1 MFYKAKDGEVYTLHL
16 IDTPGH
22 VDFSY
27 EVSRALAACEG
38 ALLLVDATQGIEAQ
52 TVANFWKAV
61 EQDLVSI
68 PVINKIDLPAA
79 DPERVK
85 RQIEEILGIPSEEVI
100 LASAKEGIGIEE
112 ILEAIVKRIPPP
124 KGDPTK
130 PLKAL
135 IFDSYYDQYRGA
147 VAFVRVFDGEVR
159 PGMRIRLFSTGKE
172 FEVTEVGAQTPKLT
186 KFEKLSAGDVGYIA
200 ASIKDVRDIRVGDT
214 ITDAKNPTPEP
225 VPGFRPA
232 KPMVYAG
239 IYPSEGYTYEELRE
253 ALEKYAINDA
263 AIQFEPETSPALG
276 LGFRV
281 GFLGLLHMEIVQ
293 ERLEREY
300 GVSIV
305 TTAPSVVY
313 RVRFKNGQ
321 IKEIRNPSELPE
333 NWGIIEAIEEP
344 FVLLTIITPKDYVGN
359 IMNLCQEKRGIQK
372 KFTYLDQNTVMLEY
386 EMPLSEIILDFH
398 DKVKSYDTERALK
411 DIEPLSK
418 EKSLLMVAQ
427 NGYGNYEKAIRLF
440 GKGKVILSR
449 VIFGAKL
456 LEWGHVRIT
465 VCGDDVVIGD
475 PSGIMEEGF
484 LKDLA
489 KLFSK
494 AGIPTRY
501 ERDVYKYLWDKI
513 LYNCA
518 LNPLGALFERS
529 YGELAKNPYTKE
541 LMDRMIEEAFE
552 ALRAN
557 SIETFWKGPEDYKR
571 HFYERLIPPTADHY
585 PSMLEDVKRGKTE
598 IDALNGALVELAKEK
613 GLKVPT
619 NEMIVKLIRAKERF
633 NLP

>member
-1 MFYKAKDGEVYTLHL
+1 MDKIRNFSIIAHVDHGKSTLADRLLEFTGAVSRRELKEQMLDTLEIERERGITIKLQAVRMFYKAKDGEVYTLHL

-61 EQDLVSI
+61 EQDLVII

-398 DKVKSYDTERALK
+398 DKVKSLSRGYASYDYEFIGFREEDLVRLNIFINNEPVDALSFIVHRDKAYRRARQLVEKLK
-411 DIEPLSK
+411 
-418 EKSLLMVAQ
+418 
-427 NGYGNYEKAIRLF
+427 
-440 GKGKVILSR
+440 KVIPRQLFEVKVQAGIGTKIIASER
-449 VIFGAKL
+449 IPPLRANVTAKCYGGDITRKKKL
-456 LEWGHVRIT
+456 LEKQK
-465 VCGDDVVIGD
+465 
-475 PSGIMEEGF
+475 EGKKR
-484 LKDLA
+484 LKQFG
-489 KLFSK
+489 K
-494 AGIPTRY
+494 
-501 ERDVYKYLWDKI
+501 V
-513 LYNCA
+513 
-518 LNPLGALFERS
+518 
-529 YGELAKNPYTKE
+529 ELPQ
-541 LMDRMIEEAFE
+541 EAF
-552 ALRAN
+552 L
-557 SIETFWKGPEDYKR
+557 T
-571 HFYERLIPPTADHY
+571 
-585 PSMLEDVKRGKTE
+585 V
-598 IDALNGALVELAKEK
+598 
-613 GLKVPT
+613 LKVD
-619 NEMIVKLIRAKERF
+619 
-633 NLP
+633 

>member
-1 MFYKAKDGEVYTLHL
+1 MERVRNFSIIAHVDHGKSTLADRLLEFTGAVSRREMKEQILDTLEIERERGITIKLQAVRMFYRAKDGQVYTLHL

-61 EQDLVSI
+61 EQDLVII

-85 RQIEEILGIPSEEVI
+85 RQIEEILGLPSEDVI

-124 KGDPTK
+124 KGDINK

-135 IFDSYYDQYRGA
+135 IFDSYYDPYRGA
-147 VAFVRVFDGEVR
+147 VAFVRIIDGEVK

-214 ITDAKNPTPEP
+214 ITDAKNPTKEP

-313 RVRFKNGQ
+313 RVRLKNGQ
-321 IKEIRNPSELPE
+321 TKEIRNPSELPE

-372 KFTYLDQNTVMLEY
+372 KFVYLDPNTVMLEY
-386 EMPLSEIILDFH
+386 EIPLSEVIMDFH
-398 DKVKSYDTERALK
+398 DKIKGLSKGYASYDYEFLGFREEDLVRLNVFINNDPVDALSFIVHRDKAYRRARQLVEKLK
-411 DIEPLSK
+411 DVIPRQLFEVKVQAGIGTKIIASERIPPLRANVTAK
-418 EKSLLMVAQ
+418 C
-427 NGYGNYEKAIRLF
+427 YGGDITRK
-440 GKGKVILSR
+440 K
-449 VIFGAKL
+449 KL
-456 LEWGHVRIT
+456 LEKQK
-465 VCGDDVVIGD
+465 
-475 PSGIMEEGF
+475 EGKKR
-484 LKDLA
+484 LKQFG
-489 KLFSK
+489 K
-494 AGIPTRY
+494 
-501 ERDVYKYLWDKI
+501 V
-513 LYNCA
+513 
-518 LNPLGALFERS
+518 
-529 YGELAKNPYTKE
+529 ELPQ
-541 LMDRMIEEAFE
+541 EAF
-552 ALRAN
+552 L
-557 SIETFWKGPEDYKR
+557 T
-571 HFYERLIPPTADHY
+571 
-585 PSMLEDVKRGKTE
+585 V
-598 IDALNGALVELAKEK
+598 
-613 GLKVPT
+613 LKVD
-619 NEMIVKLIRAKERF
+619 
-633 NLP
+633 

>member
-1 MFYKAKDGEVYTLHL
+1 MERVRNFSIIAHVDHGKSTLADRLLEYTGSVSRREMKEQMLDTLEIERERGITIKLQAVRMFYKARDGETYTLHL

-61 EQDLVSI
+61 EQDLTII

-79 DPERVK
+79 DPERIK
-85 RQIEEILGIPSEEVI
+85 RQIEEILGLPSEDVI

-112 ILEAIVKRIPPP
+112 ILEAIVGRIPPP
-124 KGDPTK
+124 KGDPNK

-172 FEVTEVGAQTPKLT
+172 FEITEVGAQTPKMT
-186 KFEKLSAGDVGYIA
+186 KFERLSAGDVGYLA

-214 ITDAKNPTPEP
+214 ITDAKNPTHEP

-239 IYPSEGYTYEELRE
+239 IYPSEGYTYEELRD
-253 ALEKYAINDA
+253 ALERYAINDA

-300 GVSIV
+300 GVSII

-313 RVRFKNGQ
+313 RVSFKNGQ
-321 IKEIRNPSELPE
+321 VKEIRNPSELPE
-333 NWGIIEAIEEP
+333 NWGNIQALEEP
-344 FVLLTIITPKDYVGN
+344 FVLLTIITPKDYVGS

-372 KFTYLDQNTVMLEY
+372 KFIYLDPNTVMLEY
-386 EMPLSEIILDFH
+386 EMPLSEVIMDFH
-398 DKVKSYDTERALK
+398 DKIKGVSRGYASYDYEFLGFREEDLVRLNIFINNDPVDALSFIVHRDKAYRRARQLVEKLREVIPRQLFEVKVQAGIGTKIIASERIPPLRANVTAK
-411 DIEPLSK
+411 CYGGDITRK
-418 EKSLLMVAQ
+418 K
-427 NGYGNYEKAIRLF
+427 
-440 GKGKVILSR
+440 
-449 VIFGAKL
+449 KL
-456 LEWGHVRIT
+456 LEKQK
-465 VCGDDVVIGD
+465 
-475 PSGIMEEGF
+475 EGKKR
-484 LKDLA
+484 LKQFG
-489 KLFSK
+489 K
-494 AGIPTRY
+494 
-501 ERDVYKYLWDKI
+501 V
-513 LYNCA
+513 
-518 LNPLGALFERS
+518 
-529 YGELAKNPYTKE
+529 ELPQ
-541 LMDRMIEEAFE
+541 EAF
-552 ALRAN
+552 L
-557 SIETFWKGPEDYKR
+557 T
-571 HFYERLIPPTADHY
+571 
-585 PSMLEDVKRGKTE
+585 V
-598 IDALNGALVELAKEK
+598 
-613 GLKVPT
+613 LKVD
-619 NEMIVKLIRAKERF
+619 
-633 NLP
+633 

>member
-1 MFYKAKDGEVYTLHL
+1 MERVRNFSIIAHVDHGKSTLADRLLEYTGAVSRRELKEQMLDTLEIERERGITIKLQAVRMFYKAKDGETYILHL

-61 EQDLVSI
+61 EQDLTII
-68 PVINKIDLPAA
+68 PVINKIDLPSA

-85 RQIEEILGIPSEEVI
+85 RQIEEILGLPSGDVI

-124 KGDPTK
+124 KGDPKK

-135 IFDSYYDQYRGA
+135 IFDSYYDPYRGA

-172 FEVTEVGAQTPKLT
+172 FEITEVGAQTPKMS
-186 KFEKLSAGDVGYIA
+186 KFERLSAGDVGYLA

-239 IYPSEGYTYEELRE
+239 IYPSEGYTYEELRD

-300 GVSIV
+300 GVSII

-313 RVRFKNGQ
+313 RVSFKNGQ
-321 IKEIRNPSELPE
+321 VKEIRNPSELPE
-333 NWGIIEAIEEP
+333 NWGNIQALEEP
-344 FVLLTIITPKDYVGN
+344 FVLLTIITPKDYVGS

-372 KFTYLDQNTVMLEY
+372 KFIYLDPNTVMLEY
-386 EMPLSEIILDFH
+386 EMPLSEVIMDFH
-398 DKVKSYDTERALK
+398 DKIKGVSRGYASYDYEFLGFREEDLVRLNIFINNDPVDALSFIVHRDKAYRRARQLVEKLKEVIPRQLFEVKVQAGIGTKIIASERIPPLRANVTAK
-411 DIEPLSK
+411 CYGGDITRK
-418 EKSLLMVAQ
+418 K
-427 NGYGNYEKAIRLF
+427 
-440 GKGKVILSR
+440 
-449 VIFGAKL
+449 KL
-456 LEWGHVRIT
+456 LEKQK
-465 VCGDDVVIGD
+465 
-475 PSGIMEEGF
+475 EGKKR
-484 LKDLA
+484 LKQFG
-489 KLFSK
+489 K
-494 AGIPTRY
+494 
-501 ERDVYKYLWDKI
+501 V
-513 LYNCA
+513 
-518 LNPLGALFERS
+518 
-529 YGELAKNPYTKE
+529 ELPQ
-541 LMDRMIEEAFE
+541 EAF
-552 ALRAN
+552 L
-557 SIETFWKGPEDYKR
+557 T
-571 HFYERLIPPTADHY
+571 
-585 PSMLEDVKRGKTE
+585 V
-598 IDALNGALVELAKEK
+598 
-613 GLKVPT
+613 LKVD
-619 NEMIVKLIRAKERF
+619 
-633 NLP
+633 

>member
-1 MFYKAKDGEVYTLHL
+1 MERVRNFSIIAHVDHGKSTLADRLLEFTGSVSRREMKEQMLDTLEIERERGITIKLQAVRMFYKARDGESYTLHL

-61 EQDLVSI
+61 EQDLTII

-85 RQIEEILGIPSEEVI
+85 RQIEEILGLPSEDVI

-124 KGDPTK
+124 KGDQNK

-159 PGMRIRLFSTGKE
+159 PSMRIRLFSTGKE
-172 FEVTEVGAQTPKLT
+172 FEVTEVGAQTPKMS
-186 KFEKLSAGDVGYIA
+186 KFERLSAGDVGYLA

-239 IYPSEGYTYEELRE
+239 IYPSEGYTYEELRD
-253 ALEKYAINDA
+253 ALERYAINDA

-300 GVSIV
+300 GVSII

-313 RVRFKNGQ
+313 RVSFKNGQ
-321 IKEIRNPSELPE
+321 VKEIRNPSELPE
-333 NWGIIEAIEEP
+333 NWGNIQALEEP
-344 FVLLTIITPKDYVGN
+344 FVLLTIITPKDYVGS

-372 KFTYLDQNTVMLEY
+372 KFIYLDPNTVMLEY
-386 EMPLSEIILDFH
+386 EMPLSEVIMDFH
-398 DKVKSYDTERALK
+398 DKIKGVSRGYASYDYEFLGFREEDLVRLNIFINNDPVDALSFIVHRDKAYRRARQLVEKLKEVIPRQLFEVKVQAGIGTKIIASERIPPLRANVTAK
-411 DIEPLSK
+411 CYGGDITRK
-418 EKSLLMVAQ
+418 K
-427 NGYGNYEKAIRLF
+427 
-440 GKGKVILSR
+440 
-449 VIFGAKL
+449 KL
-456 LEWGHVRIT
+456 LEKQK
-465 VCGDDVVIGD
+465 
-475 PSGIMEEGF
+475 EGKKR
-484 LKDLA
+484 LKQFG
-489 KLFSK
+489 K
-494 AGIPTRY
+494 
-501 ERDVYKYLWDKI
+501 V
-513 LYNCA
+513 
-518 LNPLGALFERS
+518 
-529 YGELAKNPYTKE
+529 ELPQ
-541 LMDRMIEEAFE
+541 EAF
-552 ALRAN
+552 L
-557 SIETFWKGPEDYKR
+557 T
-571 HFYERLIPPTADHY
+571 
-585 PSMLEDVKRGKTE
+585 V
-598 IDALNGALVELAKEK
+598 
-613 GLKVPT
+613 LKVD
-619 NEMIVKLIRAKERF
+619 
-633 NLP
+633 

>member
-1 MFYKAKDGEVYTLHL
+1 MDKIRNFSIIAHVDHGKSTLADRLLEFTGAVSRRELKEQMLDTLEIERERGITIKLQAVRMFYKAKDGEVYTLHL

-61 EQDLVSI
+61 EQDLVII

-398 DKVKSYDTERALK
+398 DKVKS
-411 DIEPLSK
+411 
-418 EKSLLMVAQ
+418 
-427 NGYGNYEKAIRLF
+427 
-440 GKGKVILSR
+440 LSR
-449 VIFGAKL
+449 GYASYDYEFIGFREEDLVRLNIFINNEPVDALSFIVHRDKAYRRARQLVEKLKEVIPRQLFEVKVQAGIGTKIIASERIPPLRANVTAKCYGGDITRKKKL
-456 LEWGHVRIT
+456 LEKQK
-465 VCGDDVVIGD
+465 
-475 PSGIMEEGF
+475 EGKKR
-484 LKDLA
+484 LKQFG
-489 KLFSK
+489 K
-494 AGIPTRY
+494 
-501 ERDVYKYLWDKI
+501 V
-513 LYNCA
+513 
-518 LNPLGALFERS
+518 
-529 YGELAKNPYTKE
+529 ELPQ
-541 LMDRMIEEAFE
+541 EAF
-552 ALRAN
+552 L
-557 SIETFWKGPEDYKR
+557 T
-571 HFYERLIPPTADHY
+571 
-585 PSMLEDVKRGKTE
+585 V
-598 IDALNGALVELAKEK
+598 
-613 GLKVPT
+613 LKVD
-619 NEMIVKLIRAKERF
+619 
-633 NLP
+633 